1 MSQRDPTDSFNV
13 KRGFRLDRRQM
24 IGALLAGVVFP
35 GTPLMAGPGGKG
47 GGRPA
52 SAFAEMERLATL
64 EARGATVSLTP
75 GDSWNGLAGS
85 GFAQVPQDPTR
96 TTAKP
101 AMRLLVPPGQ
111 VYVDRMVVGVAAGAN
126 DRGDCLTNLGLAGVE
141 VFFEGRMARIERPT
155 MWHYRDA
162 GGVIRSAFGW
172 WAELVHD
179 GRHIVESADGG
190 AEVWF
195 RAIPRDP
202 TMQVRVIGPYR
213 FHPRAK
219 MHDLELIVAP
229 SRPAIAG
236 RRFPTLQA
244 AAEHIRQRGANFA
257 RITIVERGLHE
268 WDGLAAGHHTW
279 GYTVVD
285 ATVPVV
291 IGKAQPKT
299 GVRNYDAVNTM
310 RPRLEPICFRGA
322 NLTLDFRNVFQLYH
336 ERPTNRQHWLDGCTM
351 TNSDPA
357 GRAALWRKGSRPIA
371 QVVRDW
377 PWFTDV
383 TATNLHNA
391 MVQCSLARNCTL
403 QRGAFDMFT
412 ESLCV
417 YGNRVSEWDTTED
430 WTVYRPALEITY
442 AGQGAA
448 TLACSGTN
456 LAASRVF
463 TAMVDGVT
471 VGTFATGNGDAVH
484 FAGTNYD
491 FVGVARWLN
500 SLPDWSARVVDN
512 THLAA
517 SNQALGTIGPWGPL
531 PVGGKSLKLFSYF
544 DLHADFYQKN
554 ATGVVKENVVI
565 MDNVATQIVAQDL
578 FFAGSGGCSDFF
590 AVNNVFVN
598 KNRSGPTDN
607 HAHIASQLTNLQS
620 HVVIAFNS
628 LTRQNI
634 VIRGD
639 LGNTTLDAYCLIAD
653 NAVREVSWRGK
664 PRGDG
669 AIRGNAPPDDG
680 AK

>member
-1 MSQRDPTDSFNV
+1 MVDLEAPDASAGGS
-13 KRGFRLDRRQM
+13 FRLSRREM
-24 IGALLAGVVFP
+24 VAALLVSVAPPARELLASPGGRGPAGAL
-35 GTPLMAGPGGKG
+35 
-47 GGRPA
+47 
-52 SAFAEMERLATL
+52 AEMERLAAAQ
-64 EARGATVSLTP
+64 ARGAMVSLSP
-75 GDSWNGLAGS
+75 GPNWNGLAGS
-85 GFAQVPQDPTR
+85 GFGAVPVDPVR

-111 VYVDRMVVGVAAGAN
+111 VYVDRIVVGVAAGAN
-126 DRGDCLTNLGLAGVE
+126 DRGDCLTNLGLEAVE
-141 VFFEGRMARIERPT
+141 VHFEGQTARIEHPT
-155 MWHYRDA
+155 VWRYRDA
-162 GGVIRSAFGW
+162 AGVTRSAFGW
-172 WAELVHD
+172 WAELIHD
-179 GRHIVESADGG
+179 GRNMVDSAQGG

-202 TMQVRVIGPYR
+202 TMQARVMGPYR

-219 MHDLELIVAP
+219 MHDLELVVAP

-236 RRFPTLQA
+236 KRYPTLQA
-244 AAEHIRQRGANFA
+244 AAEHIRTSGANFA

-268 WDGLAAGHHTW
+268 WGGLAAGCHTW

-291 IGKAQPKT
+291 IGKAQPTT

-310 RPRLEPICFRGA
+310 RTRLEPICFRGA

-357 GRAALWRKGSRPIA
+357 GRAALWRKGARPIA

-377 PWFTDV
+377 PWFTEV

-391 MVQCSLARNCTL
+391 MYQCSLARNCTL
-403 QRGAFDMFT
+403 QRGAFDVFT

-417 YGNRVSEWDTTED
+417 YGNRVDEWDTTED
-430 WTVYRPALEITY
+430 WTVYRPALDVSF
-442 AGQGAA
+442 AGEGEA
-448 TLACSGTN
+448 TLACSGNN

-463 TAMVDGVT
+463 TAKVDGT
-471 VGTFATGNGDAVH
+471 IVGTFATGNGDAVH

-491 FVGVARWLN
+491 FAGVARWLN
-500 SLPDWSARVVDN
+500 GLPGWSARVIDN
-512 THLAA
+512 RYLAA
-517 SNQALGTIGPWGPL
+517 SNQAAGTIGAWGPL
-531 PVGGKSLKLFSYF
+531 PLGRKPLRVFSYF

-554 ATGVVKENVVI
+554 ATGAVKENVVI
-565 MDNVATQIVAQDL
+565 MDNQATQIVAQDL
-578 FFAGSGGCSDFF
+578 FFTGSGGCADFF
-590 AVNNVFVN
+590 AVNNTFVN
-598 KNRSGPTDN
+598 KNRNGPADN
-607 HAHIASQLTNLQS
+607 HAHIASQLTNPQS

-628 LTRQNI
+628 LTRQSI

-639 LGNTTLDAYCLIAD
+639 LGNTTLDPYCLISD

-664 PRGDG
+664 PKGDG
-669 AIRGNAPPDDG
+669 TIRRNAPPNDG
-680 AK
+680 AS